1 MIPVSQPFANPALP
15 CNPTSLSLLFALGRS
30 PSNSLRHNGFQLGTG
45 STLPAFCQN
54 HPANPQIA
62 GRDRLATDCLLSQ
75 TVQSLR
81 CHFRLSENRRH
92 SGGLGW
98 RDAVSGHQSEGGG
111 REKGAFLA
119 PVSAHDFPISVSAC
133 WRPVRY
139 GTETGSQ
146 DRTLGVERGAD
157 IKPATPEDYYCRSL
171 MLRSCSAHEYG
182 SALARPVTVRS
193 AGALPSTIAA
203 MMRGDTKA
211 RGASR
216 RMCRSP

>member
-1 MIPVSQPFANPALP
+1 MDAGFVDDLVVISRPNLPVFPVFFPVIRKFEFGDWFES
-15 CNPTSLSLLFALGRS
+15 
-30 PSNSLRHNGFQLGTG
+30 
-45 STLPAFCQN
+45 
-54 HPANPQIA
+54 
-62 GRDRLATDCLLSQ
+62 DCILSQ

-81 CHFRLSENRRH
+81 CHFRLCENRRH

-119 PVSAHDFPISVSAC
+119 PVSARDFPISVSAC

-157 IKPATPEDYYCRSL
+157 IKPQPRKTII
-171 MLRSCSAHEYG
+171 
-182 SALARPVTVRS
+182 
-193 AGALPSTIAA
+193 AG
-203 MMRGDTKA
+203 
-211 RGASR
+211 
-216 RMCRSP
+216 